1 MKIYKKA
8 IFVIILSVWILSAS
22 CIGEEVSS
30 PQSQGEESGALIP
43 TAPPGQEDTSGIPDE
58 GGVQVQ
64 APSAE
69 PGTWLVML
77 YQNADDEIL
86 EEDIFTDLNE
96 AELTGSSEKVTIVS
110 QMDRYNGGFSGDG
123 NWTTVKRFYIEKD
136 DDLEHIK
143 SAEIQDLG
151 ELDSGDPQTLV
162 DFATWAIQTY
172 PAEKYVL
179 ILSDHGAGWL
189 GGWNDNDPNP
199 ESSFTTNKI
208 DNALRKIVTATGIG
222 QFELVGFDACLMSQV
237 ESVTALV
244 PYAKYAVASE
254 EVEPALGW
262 AYAASL
268 SQLTTNPQMSGSDL
282 ANAIVS
288 TYITED
294 IRITD
299 DNSRRKL
306 VRETFES
313 QGNLS
318 AEQVAE
324 GMSVDTTLT
333 AIDLSAISDLH
344 VALNELSLALTET
357 NAKPIARARAYTQS
371 YESVFGPADPPS
383 YIDLG
388 HFTSLLGD
396 KTNDE
401 QVISA
406 IEKVQAAI
414 SKAVLSEK
422 HGGQRAGS
430 TGFSIFFP
438 ASKTY
443 SWTAQPGGDPNYT
456 DYASR
461 FAIASLW
468 DDFLWSYYTGQS
480 FDPASADLSVL
491 EPIKMAAAVPTPMPT
506 AIPEKE
512 VSIIAPGAGEFSI
525 APLELSTTK
534 LGANDTLTISTQ
546 ITGSNVAYIYMYTLF
561 YNEVDNSYLVADIDY
576 IDAGQTKDIDG
587 VFFPDWGEE
596 NVIPL
601 DVEWMPT
608 VYMITDGDEKND
620 QFALFEPQTYGAQL
634 ADAVYSLSGK
644 YTPQNGGNP
653 HAAIMEF
660 DGEGV
665 MKRLLTFL
673 KEDGS
678 GAPREAIPQ
687 TGDQFT
693 ITETW
698 LEFTQNPEGDLIEHP
713 GGTMTFGEQPLRWI
727 PYEAFPGKY
736 AIGIVVEDFDGNTVD
751 EWVEEIEVTP

>member
-8 IFVIILSVWILSAS
+8 LFLIIISIWVLSAS

-30 PQSQGEESGALIP
+30 PQGQGNA
-43 TAPPGQEDTSGIPDE
+43 PGQESIPGVDEDLSGAPGSAE
-58 GGVQVQ
+58 TPVQ
-64 APSAE
+64 APPSE

-77 YQNADDEIL
+77 YQDADDEIL

-96 AELTGSSEKVTIVS
+96 AELVGSSEKVTIVS

-123 NWTTVKRFYIEKD
+123 DWTTVKRFLIKKD
-136 DDLEHIK
+136 EDLEHIK
-143 SAEIQDLG
+143 STEIADLG
-151 ELDSGDPQTLV
+151 ELDSGDPQTLI

-172 PAEKYVL
+172 PAEKSVL

-268 SQLTTNPQMSGSDL
+268 SQLVANPQMSGSDL

-288 TYITED
+288 TYVTED

-318 AEQVAE
+318 AEDVAK

-333 AIDLSAISDLH
+333 AIDLSAMSDLH
-344 VALNELSLALTET
+344 VALNNLAVALTET
-357 NAKPIARARAYTQS
+357 NPKPIARARSYTQS
-371 YESVFGPADPPS
+371 YESVFGPMDPPS

-388 HFTSLLGD
+388 HFTNLLGD
-396 KTNDE
+396 KIKDE
-401 QVISA
+401 KVINA

-422 HGGQRAGS
+422 HGGQRPGS

-443 SWTAQPGGDPNYT
+443 SWTAQPGGDPNYS

-491 EPIKMAAAVPTPMPT
+491 QPIKMAAAVPTAAPT
-506 AIPEKE
+506 AITKE
-512 VSIIAPGAGEFSI
+512 AAAITAPGAGEFSI
-525 APLELSTTK
+525 APLEISTKK
-534 LGANDTLTISTQ
+534 LRANETLKITTQ
-546 ITGSNVAYIYMYTLF
+546 ITGGNIAYIYMYTLF
-561 YNEVDNSYLVADIDY
+561 FNEVDNSYLVADVDY
-576 IDAGQTKDIDG
+576 IDAGQTKEIDG

-601 DVEWMPT
+601 EVEWMPT
-608 VYMITDGDEKND
+608 IYMISDGDEKND

-634 ADAVYSLSGK
+634 ADAVYSLTGK
-644 YTPQNGGNP
+644 YIPQNGGNP
-653 HAAIMEF
+653 RSAIMEF

-678 GAPREAIPQ
+678 GAPREALPEP
-687 TGDQFT
+687 GDQFT

-698 LEFTQNPEGDLIEHP
+698 LEFAQNPEGDLVEHP
-713 GGTMTFGEQPLRWI
+713 GGTMTFGERPLQWI

-736 AIGIVVEDFDGNTVD
+736 AIGIVVEDFDGKTVD